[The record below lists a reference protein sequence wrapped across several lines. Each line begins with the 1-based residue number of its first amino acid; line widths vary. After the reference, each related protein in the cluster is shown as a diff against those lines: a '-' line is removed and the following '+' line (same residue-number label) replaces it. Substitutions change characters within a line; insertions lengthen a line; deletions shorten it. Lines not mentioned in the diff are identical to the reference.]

1 MRRLRLSTSGILSDQ
16 KVWDAPKV
24 DVASGNI
31 QANDSEREDARFET
45 TSLCKTYLFVIQA
58 LPPARRRLRQGRRR
72 ERNIMIEM
80 QEVDEPLLSGE
91 IA

>member
-1 MRRLRLSTSGILSDQ
+1 MHPKLTLRRAIL
-16 KVWDAPKV
+16 
-24 DVASGNI
+24 

-45 TSLCKTYLFVIQA
+45 TSLCQKYLFVIQA
-58 LPPARRRLRQGRRR
+58 LPHARRRLRQGRRR